1 MTPNSEY
8 GRGVPNM
15 LVLPGNESDMNSR
28 TAQKNG
34 GGTNR
39 RIGRT
44 ARTVIR
50 IESQLPL
57 GFEAIGLLQG
67 LTPYLADTSAQDH
80 GNNNGMVR
88 CDYTISVTQARGHHR
103 QESGSSGI

>member
-1 MTPNSEY
+1 
-8 GRGVPNM
+8 M
-15 LVLPGNESDMNSR
+15 LVLPGNVSDANSR

-39 RIGRT
+39 RVGRT

-57 GFEAIGLLQG
+57 GSKAIGPLQG
-67 LTPYLADTSAQDH
+67 LTPYLGDTSAQDH
-80 GNNNGMVR
+80 GNDNGMVPW
-88 CDYTISVTQARGHHR
+88 DYAISVTHARGHRWH
-103 QESGSSGI
+103 ESGANGV